1 LKILIRLLGVISL
14 LIFLIILILV
24 SAYLISNKTNGKIS
38 VNGRERK
45 YLLYVPKSLH
55 STESVPLVITIH
67 GYAEWPAHQAQ
78 ISHWNELADQY
89 GFIVAYPAGTGLP
102 FRWRTSGDV
111 NDQGSME
118 DVLFLSKLVDQLEN
132 DYNIDPKRI
141 YVNGF
146 SNGGGMTYL
155 AACKFQERIAAVGMI
170 SGAYLTEKESCLTIR
185 PVPTILFHGKLD
197 QIVPYIGGRSKSF
210 DYPFPNIEQWVG
222 ELASTNGCQ
231 VEKTEKSNIGE
242 VVAEKYI
249 NCKSGAEVIF
259 YSILNGGHAWPGGEP
274 LPEWIAGYTTD
285 EIDATELMWDF
296 FQKHPLP

>member
-1 LKILIRLLGVISL
+1 MKIHFRWLGVISL
-14 LIFLIILILV
+14 LAVSIILILF
-24 SAYLISNKTNGKIS
+24 SAFWMSNKTNGKIE
-38 VNGRERK
+38 VNGRDRK
-45 YLLYVPKSLH
+45 YLLHVPETYGPK
-55 STESVPLVITIH
+55 EPVPLIITIH

-89 GFIVAYPAGTGLP
+89 GFIVVYPAGTGFPLH
-102 FRWRTSGDV
+102 WRTSGGV

-118 DVLFLSKLVDQLEN
+118 DVLFLGELIDQLEV
-132 DYNIDPKRI
+132 DYNIDPARI

-155 AACKFQERIAAVGMI
+155 AGCKLQKRIAALGMI
-170 SGAYLTEKESCLTIR
+170 SGAYLTEKENCLSIR

-197 QIVPYIGGRSKSF
+197 QIVPYQGGRSKSF
-210 DYPFPNIEQWVG
+210 DYPFPDIEQWVV

-231 VEKTEKSNIGE
+231 VEKPESSTIGE
-242 VVAEKYI
+242 VVEEKYF
-249 NCKSGAEVIF
+249 NCQSGAEVIF

-285 EIDATELMWDF
+285 EINATELMWDF
-296 FQKHPLP
+296 FQRHPLP